1 MATITTIL
9 GTDSLSASRVTLNDN
24 FAALNSELTQVTA
37 LLDPTTGNLT
47 GVVNAEVETLLVD
60 GGNAAEFATT
70 GNTLTA
76 DTSVDGAIQFN
87 GEVAYDV
94 ETIAA
99 TGSEPA
105 ANSFVSS
112 TYLITASGFPGSFA
126 LNAGNNGQQIT
137 LVADGGSVTVDTTN
151 MVLSGGA
158 SSVTI
163 AQNGTLTLRYIS
175 TGWYV
180 VSSYAVTIA

>member
-24 FAALNSELTQVTA
+24 FAALNSELTQVSA

-47 GVVNAEVETLLVD
+47 GVVDAEVETLSVD
-60 GGNAAEFATT
+60 GGAAANFAAT

-76 DTSVDGAIQFN
+76 DTAVDGAIQFN

-99 TGSEPA
+99 SGSEPA

-112 TYLITASGFPGSFA
+112 TYVITASGFPGSFA
-126 LNAGNNGQQIT
+126 LNAGNAGQQIT
-137 LVADGGSVTVDTTN
+137 LIADGGTVTVDITN
-151 MVLSGGA
+151 MAVEP
-158 SSVTI
+158 SVSNVDM
-163 AQNGTLTLRYIS
+163 AQNGTLTLRYVGS
-175 TGWYV
+175 AWYV
-180 VSSYAVTIA
+180 VSSYAVTFS

>member
-24 FAALNSELTQVTA
+24 FAAINAELVQVTA

-47 GVVNAEVETLLVD
+47 GVVDAEVETLLVD

-76 DTSVDGAIQFN
+76 PTEVDGAIQFN

-105 ANSFVSS
+105 ANAFVSS
-112 TYLITASGFPGSFA
+112 TYVITSSGFPGSFI
-126 LNAGNNGQQIT
+126 LNAGNAGQQIT
-137 LVADGGSVTVDTTN
+137 LIADGGSVTVDPTY

-158 SSVTI
+158 TTVTM
-163 AQNGTLTLRYIS
+163 AQNGTLTLRYVG